1 MNILILLI
9 GVIISLTYFMSF
21 VWEMKQE
28 KKRKEDELMDDKN
41 YYTRNLL
48 PKPKKHYQKNRIT
61 IIAIIFQL
69 LALLYAIFKGYEDV
83 VVMIIIFLF
92 ISTLDLFN
100 KR

>member
-1 MNILILLI
+1 M
-9 GVIISLTYFMSF
+9 
-21 VWEMKQE
+21 
-28 KKRKEDELMDDKN
+28 
-41 YYTRNLL
+41 
-48 PKPKKHYQKNRIT
+48 KNRIT

-69 LALLYAIFKGYEDV
+69 LALLYAIFKGYVDV

>member
-1 MNILILLI
+1 M
-9 GVIISLTYFMSF
+9 
-21 VWEMKQE
+21 
-28 KKRKEDELMDDKN
+28 
-41 YYTRNLL
+41 
-48 PKPKKHYQKNRIT
+48 KNRIT

-83 VVMIIIFLF
+83 VIMIIIFLF